1 MQKYLS
7 LLLLGCLLVIQATA
21 QIRTITGR
29 VQDKKTHAAISGAV
43 ISLKK
48 GGNAITYSDK
58 KGRFSMNVPDGPL
71 TLQAT
76 ASNYETTN
84 IKITTGLSSVVI
96 NMQPILYV
104 KEDKILE
111 EISITGYGQQI
122 APAPPALSAPYRPT
136 ASQMN
141 YALRG
146 TAAGVAANYSHQ
158 KYRAPAGRFNTED
171 YSAITENI
179 FHATTDEPL
188 STFSIDVDRAS
199 YSNVRR
205 FLNQGKQPPQDAVR
219 IEEMINYF
227 DYNYKSPAGNDPV
240 AIYTDMAVCP
250 WNTSH
255 QLVRIALKAKDVD
268 ARELPPSNLVFLLDV
283 SGSMDDEN
291 KLPLVKR
298 AFAALV
304 QQLRPQDRVAVVV
317 YAGAAGVVLPSTSGS
332 EKKKILEAMESL
344 QAGGSTAGGYGIQ
357 LAYKIAAENR
367 SAKSNNRIILAT
379 DGDFNVGA
387 SSDGEL
393 QRLIEKEREQGIFLS
408 VLGFGMG
415 NYKDN
420 KLELLADKGN
430 GNYAY
435 IDNFEEARRT
445 FVTEFGGTLFT
456 VAKDVKLQVEF
467 NPAFVQSYRL
477 VGYENRLLN
486 KEDFNND
493 KKDAGD
499 MGVGHTVTALY
510 EVISATD
517 KAGKG
522 VSGVDPLKYQQ
533 KTTVGHLPEVLTVKL
548 RYKQPQEN
556 KSKLMEQVL
565 PYNRQQITEAPED
578 FRMATAAAA
587 FGQLLRNSAF
597 KGTITYDD
605 VLQLASS
612 AKGQDKEG
620 YRAEFIQLVK
630 KAQLVSEEQE

>member
-1 MQKYLS
+1 MM
-7 LLLLGCLLVIQATA
+7 QATA
-21 QIRTITGR
+21 QTRVITGR
-29 VQDKKTHAAISGAV
+29 VQSQNTQAAISGAIV
-43 ISLKK
+43 SVKK
-48 GGNAITYSDK
+48 GGKAITKSDK
-58 KGRFSMNVPDGPL
+58 KGRFTLTVPNGPL
-71 TLQAT
+71 ILQAI
-76 ASNYETTN
+76 APHYETTTVQ
-84 IKITTGLSSVVI
+84 ITAGQSSIVI
-96 NMQPILYV
+96 NMLPMTTVTPITTAD
-104 KEDKILE
+104 DKALNE
-111 EISITGYGQQI
+111 VVVTGY
-122 APAPPALSAPYRPT
+122 LSAPVAAAPMT
-136 ASQMN
+136 Q
-141 YALRG
+141 ALAG
-146 TAAGVAANYSHQ
+146 KVAGVAIAHGNVKRRSYITS
-158 KYRAPAGRFNTED
+158 APAGRFDTED
-171 YSAITENI
+171 YSPINENI
-179 FHATTDEPL
+179 FHSATEQPL

-205 FLNQGKQPPQDAVR
+205 FLNQGILPPADAVR
-219 IEEMINYF
+219 VEEMINYF
-227 DYNYKSPAGNDPV
+227 DYNYKAPTGKDPV
-240 AIYTDMAVCP
+240 SIYTDMAVCP

-255 QLVRIALKAKDVD
+255 QLVRIALKGKEVD
-268 ARELPPSNLVFLLDV
+268 ARELPPSNLVFLVDV
-283 SGSMDDEN
+283 SGSMNEEN

-344 QAGGSTAGGYGIQ
+344 QAGGSTAGGEGIK
-357 LAYKIAAENR
+357 LAYKIAAEQR
-367 SAKSNNRIILAT
+367 SAKSNNRVILAT
-379 DGDFNVGA
+379 DGDFNIGA

-393 QRLIEKEREQGIFLS
+393 QRIIEKERQQGIFLS

-456 VAKDVKLQVEF
+456 IAKDVKLQVEF

-477 VGYENRLLN
+477 VGYENRMLQN
-486 KEDFNND
+486 EDFNND

-510 EVISATD
+510 EIISATD
-517 KAGKG
+517 KAGKD
-522 VSGVDPLKYQQ
+522 VSWVDPLKYQQ
-533 KTTVGHLPEVLTVKL
+533 NTIIGHLPEVLTVKL
-548 RYKQPQEN
+548 RYKQPDEN
-556 KSKLMEQVL
+556 KSRLMQQVL
-565 PYNRQQITEAPED
+565 SYNRQQISTAPED

-587 FGQLLRNSAF
+587 FGQLLRNSSF
-597 KGTITYDD
+597 KGNITYNE

-612 AKGQDKEG
+612 AKGEDKEG

-630 KAQLVSEEQE
+630 KAQLVNKDKDQE